1 MKNLYEGSERTSN
14 VEEKIKT
21 SNNDVKSFVR
31 VRIVL
36 DEHED
41 GKESQTEVEPKK
53 DEVNNHDD
61 NDYEKLIKEIYSDLS
76 TAMFASTVFVI
87 FIDLVIFLVIASIET
102 LPVILGSSVFV
113 WFVLTIYIVHHMAKR
128 RLRK

>member
-41 GKESQTEVEPKK
+41 EKEKQTEVEPKK
-53 DEVNNHDD
+53 DEVNNDD
-61 NDYEKLIKEIYSDLS
+61 NDYEKLIKELYSDLS
-76 TAMFASTVFVI
+76 TAMFASTVFVV
-87 FIDLVIFLVIASIET
+87 FIDLVLFLVIASIET

-113 WFVLTIYIVHHMAKR
+113 WFILTICIVHHMAKT

>member
-41 GKESQTEVEPKK
+41 EKENQTEVEPKK
-53 DEVNNHDD
+53 DEVNNDD
-61 NDYEKLIKEIYSDLS
+61 NDYEKLIKELYSDLS
-76 TAMFASTVFVI
+76 TAMFASTVFVV
-87 FIDLVIFLVIASIET
+87 FIDLVIFLVITSIET

-113 WFVLTIYIVHHMAKR
+113 WFVLTICIVHHMAKT
-128 RLRK
+128 RLGK